1 MKRLFKSL
9 VFSIMLVFGAVNI
22 APDLNASASA
32 QVAPESKTVKKK
44 KAKRLTASQLKKRAA
59 AKKKAS
65 LAKKKAAARKKASL
79 AKKRGVAKNKA
90 SATKKKAIEKR
101 KASAL
106 SKKKSAKAP
115 PRPRPVSYI
124 WVSNP
129 SWMTA

>member
-22 APDLNASASA
+22 APDLNTSASA
-32 QVAPESKTVKKK
+32 QVAPASKIVKKK
-44 KAKRLTASQLKKRAA
+44 PKRLTPSQLKKR
-59 AKKKAS
+59 
-65 LAKKKAAARKKASL
+65 AAARKKASL
-79 AKKRGVAKNKA
+79 AKKRAVAKSKA
-90 SATKKKAIEKR
+90 SAAKKKAIAKR

-129 SWMTA
+129 SFMTA